1 MNFSKSLKLL
11 ESKTSLRALD
21 NHYPLCIVVKHYYK
35 GKPTAYVSYN
45 TRDKEFEFIIQTK

>member
-21 NHYPLCIVVKHYYK
+21 NHNSLCIVVKHYYK